1 MNLPGRAVA
10 VICLA
15 NLAQLPVA
23 MRQLLVVL
31 LGHHNTG
38 SFAAAG
44 AAGAACGVGLAVSSP
59 VAGRLMARIGH
70 RPVLLATGG
79 AHLAALLGLALTR
92 DPVAFAVLA
101 AAAGL
106 ATPPVLSSGR
116 ALLPVLVAD
125 AGAGGR
131 RSDERAGFP
140 GRPGS
145 GAGAASAPGEPGA
158 GAAGGAPPLTRAY
171 GINAIGQELLYI
183 GGPLAVTLS
192 LAVSGPGGA
201 LLAFA
206 AVGSAALA
214 AHVAVIPRRPGP
226 VGDGTARAGDGRRD
240 PAAARTLIGAHIGY
254 MTCMGAM
261 WVLLPAFATAT
272 GRPGAAGV
280 LVTVWSAGSLA
291 GGVLRAATNR
301 RASGHRTYLA
311 LLAGLAVTAAALPLP
326 GTVPQMAVAV
336 ALFGLPLA
344 PWLAVTD
351 ELMARAVPPP
361 HTAEA
366 YGWLQTAGQLGIAL
380 GAAAGGQLS
389 DHSGTAAGFLL
400 VPGALAAALAFAA
413 SRRHTLRP
421 PAEALAAPAGTR

>member
-1 MNLPGRAVA
+1 MNLPGRALA

-44 AAGAACGVGLAVSSP
+44 AASAACGVGLAVSSP

-70 RPVLLATGG
+70 RPVLLTTGG
-79 AHLAALLGLALTR
+79 AHLAALLALALTR
-92 DPVAFAVLA
+92 DPVAFAALA

-116 ALLPVLVAD
+116 ALLPVLVPGPVPEERGYR
-125 AGAGGR
+125 AGAG
-131 RSDERAGFP
+131 S
-140 GRPGS
+140 
-145 GAGAASAPGEPGA
+145 AGAAPA
-158 GAAGGAPPLTRAY
+158 LTRAY

-183 GGPLAVTLS
+183 GGPLVVTLS
-192 LAVSGPGGA
+192 LAVSGPAGA

-206 AVGSAALA
+206 TVGSAALA

-226 VGDGTARAGDGRRD
+226 TGHGPARAEDGRRG

-272 GRPGAAGV
+272 GRPGTAGV

-301 RASGHRTYLA
+301 RASGDGTYLA
-311 LLAGLAVTAAALPLP
+311 LLAALALTAAVLPLP

-344 PWLAVTD
+344 SWLAVTD

-389 DHSGTAAGFLL
+389 DRAGTAVGFLL

-421 PAEALAAPAGTR
+421 PAGALAGSGQRPRTT